1 MRSFKDYA
9 LEHWDREFP
18 VAPQM
23 FDLYFQNFLTS
34 RSGKAFR
41 NDVGYQ
47 ELTVDS
53 PGSVGWLRAL
63 VALDLDSRNTGTDL
77 EVAFDYWQDWLEP
90 LNSEAPREIG
100 DVFQTSDQWV
110 RMAVELA
117 LVRGSIYSILLSVT
131 IVAVAL
137 IAFTRNVILS
147 FYMCC
152 CVLAT
157 TTCLL
162 GFFVMWGWTLGPF
175 EALILPLVIGLA
187 VDYTL
192 HVGHFYSHDHNPG
205 RKDKVR
211 AALSGIGPSVF
222 AASVSTVGS
231 MLLLLMCKINPFQ
244 VFGLSV
250 AATLALGLWVAL
262 GPYAAILAIAGPE
275 NLQGDIMCCKG
286 CRQKKQYSKMKYVIH
301 ETYDSSALLAET
313 ELTQADME
321 LLDMDLPVGA
331 NDPGNMMQGLY
342 DAPVLAYPDPGPS
355 INNNR
360 NEHLNQS
367 LNTAQRRT
375 ILLED
380 DTKDRDMFSYG
391 RI

>member
-1 MRSFKDYA
+1 
-9 LEHWDREFP
+9 
-18 VAPQM
+18 
-23 FDLYFQNFLTS
+23 
-34 RSGKAFR
+34 
-41 NDVGYQ
+41 
-47 ELTVDS
+47 
-53 PGSVGWLRAL
+53 
-63 VALDLDSRNTGTDL
+63 
-77 EVAFDYWQDWLEP
+77 
-90 LNSEAPREIG
+90 
-100 DVFQTSDQWV
+100 
-110 RMAVELA
+110 
-117 LVRGSIYSILLSVT
+117 
-131 IVAVAL
+131 
-137 IAFTRNVILS
+137 
-147 FYMCC
+147 
-152 CVLAT
+152 
-157 TTCLL
+157 
-162 GFFVMWGWTLGPF
+162 
-175 EALILPLVIGLA
+175 
-187 VDYTL
+187 
-192 HVGHFYSHDHNPG
+192 
-205 RKDKVR
+205 
-211 AALSGIGPSVF
+211 
-222 AASVSTVGS
+222 